1 MGVRGVCAMTDPWRD
16 RTRVEAAR
24 VGVAAARKVLQIE
37 RAGDRYF
44 VGAEEFTSWEK
55 AIAFVLAQDEGE

>member
-1 MGVRGVCAMTDPWRD
+1 MNDGWRD

-37 RAGDRYF
+37 RAGDRYL
-44 VGAEEFTSWEK
+44 VGDNVFTSWDK

>member
-1 MGVRGVCAMTDPWRD
+1 MTDPWRD

-37 RAGDRYF
+37 RAGDRYM
-44 VGAEEFTSWEK
+44 VGEQEFTSWDA
-55 AIAFVLAQDEGE
+55 AIRYVLETEGEA

>member
-1 MGVRGVCAMTDPWRD
+1 MTDPWRD

-37 RAGDRYF
+37 RAGAVYT
-44 VGAEEFTSWEK
+44 VGEHSFTSWEK
-55 AIAFVLAQDEGE
+55 AIAFVLAQDEEGQP